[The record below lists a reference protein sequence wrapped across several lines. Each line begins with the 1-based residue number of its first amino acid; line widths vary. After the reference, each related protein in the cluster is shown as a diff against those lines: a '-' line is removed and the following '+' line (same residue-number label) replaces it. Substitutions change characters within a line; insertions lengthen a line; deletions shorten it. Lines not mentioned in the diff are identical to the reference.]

1 MKFNT
6 KEKREKIVDDFQTEI
21 SYYVKELI
29 HDDIEGRKDMSY
41 KCCLKPFIV
50 AKNNATYSDNY
61 FTLRLKVFYNETHKQ
76 LELEEL
82 KQDKKEE
89 IKEEKNSFVVSF
101 PKLVNKSF
109 TNSKSNIKELRTAI
123 FKMNRF
129 IDTEYKDNE
138 TIYKIG
144 IIDIRT
150 NKTFYTKMNRSFLD
164 KLSKDKKSLINLASY
179 YN

>member
-1 MKFNT
+1 MIKT
-6 KEKREKIVDDFQTEI
+6 KEQRKDLVDDFQTEI
-21 SYYVKELI
+21 VNSIELI
-29 HDDIEGRKDMSY
+29 SDD
-41 KCCLKPFIV
+41 FIV
-50 AKNNATYSDNY
+50 AKNNATYSENY
-61 FTLRLKVFYNETHKQ
+61 FTIRLKIYYSYENKQ
-76 LELEEL
+76 AELETL

-89 IKEEKNSFVVSF
+89 IKEEENSFVKWF

-150 NKTFYTKMNRSFLD
+150 NKTFYTKMNKSFLD

-179 YN
+179 YS